1 MDRECKMRTITENTD
16 SRIKI
21 TSFACNN
28 QDGIELPTLF
38 NTEILDEVKAKNAV
52 KGKEGELIIS
62 HEDSDNIVGQLNAKI
77 GEMTISLADD
87 DVNKYRQ
94 NSERGELMYDG

>member
-1 MDRECKMRTITENTD
+1 MDKECKVRTITENTD

-21 TSFACNN
+21 VSFACNN

-38 NTEILDEVKAKNAV
+38 NAEILEEVKSKNAV

-62 HEDSDNIVGQLNAKI
+62 HEDSDKIVGELNAKI

-87 DVNKYRQ
+87 DVNKYRH
-94 NSERGELMYDG
+94 NTERGELMYDG